1 MMKKLTRLIGQVIEG
16 VLPLLTQR
24 MDRRIALLSML
35 MMMAMPSFSQTSS
48 CPDSNHP
55 HLIDLGLPSG
65 TRWACC
71 NVDAKSPEHDGGY
84 YAWGETEEKVFYS
97 AATYT
102 FSPANGHQL
111 TAEEDVATV
120 KWGSKWCMP
129 RLNEIDELLAKCQ
142 WSWEKVNGII
152 GAVVTGPNGESIFL
166 PASGFKDEN
175 DNWSVTTWGSYGSYW
190 GSTHGSSSDYGIELI
205 FGVVDYLGNHPN
217 CEFYWKFGP
226 TGVRRAGRSVRP
238 IYAEKKMPGND
249 YTIYITNPNYDYDY
263 YGGWEGT
270 PLGGYNPDN
279 NAEHFNTN
287 FNTFQTLHGLL
298 PGKYRLGVQGC
309 YRKGTADNDY
319 ALWLAGDT
327 KNSNALLYAISAV
340 DSYSVPLVSPSS
352 AALPKSLGGSAHP
365 VGDGLF
371 IPDNMVAAG
380 AWFKADYYHNYLIV
394 EVGNDGELTI
404 GVKKEQLIDRDWTV
418 IDNWTLIRLDDDSAI
433 GKLSKTSVK
442 DSRLFNLCGQRVD
455 ANYKGVVI
463 KNGQKM
469 IQK

>member
-1 MMKKLTRLIGQVIEG
+1 MKKQTRLIGQVIGEII
-16 VLPLLTQR
+16 PLLTKR
-24 MDRRIALLSML
+24 KDRRIALLSLL
-35 MMMAMPSFSQTSS
+35 MMMAMPSFAQTSL

-71 NVDAKSPEHDGGY
+71 NVDAKSPEDFGGY
-84 YAWGETEEKVFYS
+84 YAWGETEEKNVYS
-97 AATYT
+97 ADTYT
-102 FSPANGHQL
+102 FSPANGNHL
-111 TAEEDVATV
+111 TAEEDVAFV
-120 KWGSKWCMP
+120 KWGSQWCMP
-129 RLNEIDELLAKCQ
+129 RLNEIDELLIKCE
-142 WSWEKVNGII
+142 WSWEKVNGVI
-152 GAVVTGPNGESIFL
+152 GAVVTGPSGESIFL

-175 DNWSVTTWGSYGSYW
+175 DNWSNTTKGAYGSYW
-190 GSTHGSSSDYGIELI
+190 GSTLGSSSDYGIELI
-205 FGVVDYLGNHPN
+205 FGIVSYLGNHPN
-217 CEFYWKFGP
+217 CNFYWMFGP

-238 IYAEKKMPGND
+238 IYAEKKIPGND
-249 YTIYITNPNYDYDY
+249 YTIYITNPNYDYNY
-263 YGGWEGT
+263 FGEWEGT

-279 NAEHFNTN
+279 NAEHYNSN

-319 ALWLAGDT
+319 ALWQAGDT

-365 VGDGLF
+365 VGNGLY

-404 GVKKEQLIDRDWTV
+404 GIKKEQLIDRDWTV
-418 IDNWTLIRLDDDSAI
+418 IDNWTLIRLDDESAI
-433 GKLSKTSVK
+433 EKLFKTSAK
-442 DSRLFNLCGQRVD
+442 DNRLFNLCGQRVD

>member
-1 MMKKLTRLIGQVIEG
+1 M
-16 VLPLLTQR
+16 PLLTKGK
-24 MDRRIALLSML
+24 DSRIALLSLL
-35 MMMAMPSFSQTSS
+35 MMMAVPSFSQTSS

-55 HLIDLGLPSG
+55 HMIDLGLPSG

-71 NVDAKSPEHDGGY
+71 NVDAKSPEQDGGY
-84 YAWGETEEKVFYS
+84 YAWGEIEEKVIYS

-111 TAEEDVATV
+111 TAEEDVASV
-120 KWGSKWCMP
+120 KWGRQWCMP
-129 RLNEIDELLAKCQ
+129 RLNEIDELLTKCQ
-142 WSWEKVNGII
+142 WSWEKVNGVI
-152 GAVVTGPNGESIFL
+152 GAVVTGPSGESIFL

-190 GSTHGSSSDYGIELI
+190 GSTLGSSSDYGIELI

-217 CEFYWKFGP
+217 CDFYWMFGP

-238 IYAEKKMPGND
+238 IYAEKKIPGND
-249 YTIYITNPNYDYDY
+249 YTIYITNPNYDYNY
-263 YGGWEGT
+263 FGEWEGT

-279 NAEHFNTN
+279 NAEHYNTN

-352 AALPKSLGGSAHP
+352 AALPESLGGSAHP
-365 VGDGLF
+365 VGNGLY

-404 GVKKEQLIDRDWTV
+404 GIKKEQLIDRDWTV

-433 GKLSKTSVK
+433 GKLTKTSVK
-442 DSRLFNLCGQRVD
+442 DSRLFNLSGQRVD

-463 KNGQKM
+463 KNGQKK
-469 IQK
+469 IQ

>member
-1 MMKKLTRLIGQVIEG
+1 MKKQTRLIEQVIGG
-16 VLPLLTQR
+16 VLPLLTKGK
-24 MDRRIALLSML
+24 DSRIALLSML
-35 MMMAMPSFSQTSS
+35 MMMAMPLFAQTSS

-71 NVDAKSPEHDGGY
+71 NVDAKSPEDFGGY
-84 YAWGETEEKVFYS
+84 YAWGETEEKNVYS

-102 FSPANGHQL
+102 FSPANGNQL
-111 TAEEDVATV
+111 TAEEDVAYI
-120 KWGSKWCMP
+120 KWGSQWCMP
-129 RLNEIDELLAKCQ
+129 RLNEIDELLTKCQ
-142 WSWEKVNGII
+142 WSWEKVNDVI
-152 GAVVTGPNGESIFL
+152 GAVVTGPSGESIFL

-175 DNWSVTTWGSYGSYW
+175 DNWSNTTKGAYGSYW
-190 GSTHGSSSDYGIELI
+190 GSTLGSSSDYGIELI

-217 CEFYWKFGP
+217 CDFYWMFGP

-238 IYAEKKMPGND
+238 IYAEKKNPGND
-249 YTIYITNPNYDYDY
+249 YTIFITNPNYDYNY
-263 YGGWEGT
+263 FGGWEGT
-270 PLGGYNPDN
+270 SLGGYNPDN

-327 KNSNALLYAISAV
+327 ENSNALLYASSAV
-340 DSYSVPLVSPSS
+340 GSYSVPLVSPSS
-352 AALPKSLGGSAHP
+352 AALPKSLGGSAYP
-365 VGDGLF
+365 VGNGLY

-404 GVKKEQLIDRDWTV
+404 GIKKEQLIDRDWTV

-433 GKLSKTSVK
+433 EKLFKTPTK
-442 DSRLFNLCGQRVD
+442 DNRLFNLCGQRVD